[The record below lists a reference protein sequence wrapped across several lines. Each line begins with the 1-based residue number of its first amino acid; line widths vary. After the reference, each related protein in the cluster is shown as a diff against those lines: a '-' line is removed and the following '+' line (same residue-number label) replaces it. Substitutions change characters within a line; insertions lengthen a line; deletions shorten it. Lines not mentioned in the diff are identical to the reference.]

1 MLADLLVRIE
11 ELGGDEVSPVV
22 PIRLF
27 FEGNDDEASFAPNLV
42 PHPGMPNV
50 YRVLSDIESRP
61 EVSAVVVQID
71 EVMEPPEWPFASV
84 VYVIT
89 SADAAVVN
97 EWAAAIEPDPPAPGD
112 DDSTWLHGSVPPG
125 APHVPARHRP
135 VVLLWD

>member
-1 MLADLLVRIE
+1 
-11 ELGGDEVSPVV
+11 
-22 PIRLF
+22 
-27 FEGNDDEASFAPNLV
+27 
-42 PHPGMPNV
+42 MPNV

-71 EVMEPPEWPFASV
+71 EVLEPPEWPFASV

-89 SADAAVVN
+89 TADAAVVN

-112 DDSTWLHGSVPPG
+112 DDYAWLHGSVPPG
-125 APHVPARHRP
+125 APHVPERHRP